1 VSLQCEKKVERRV
14 IDTGKPLTIL
24 SPKSDTPIN
33 SIEWYFG
40 KKPFNSHTN
49 LAISFQSVRFIPDYQ
64 GEYDIVAEL
73 YNEANKIIGVSIFKY
88 NAIGSNY
95 NNVNQNIEKLVI
107 NTDSTKIDLINNIL
121 DTLSNFDTI
130 LNDTNQIKIK
140 KDITVQTDSIPKNIV
155 NNNEKFN
162 YTIQVYSFPNEIE
175 ANNKIQKLKT
185 AGFDAY
191 KIEFLHP
198 KYNRIWYRVRVGKFI
213 DFTSANVI
221 AQKIDNHFN
230 ITTWID
236 HIDN

>member
-1 VSLQCEKKVERRV
+1 MSLQCEKKVERRV

-24 SPKSDTPIN
+24 SPKSDTPIS

-40 KKPFNSHTN
+40 KKPIKSSTN

-73 YNEANKIIGVSIFKY
+73 YNETNKIIGVNIFKY

-95 NNVNQNIEKLVI
+95 KNISLDKEKQIENIE
-107 NTDSTKIDLINNIL
+107 STKIDSVNEKL
-121 DTLSNFDTI
+121 DTLSNLDTI

-140 KDITVQTDSIPKNIV
+140 KDTIVYTDSNSKNTV

-162 YTIQVYSFPNEIE
+162 YTIQVYSFPDESE
-175 ANNKIQKLKT
+175 ANKKIQKLKI

-198 KYNRIWYRVRVGKFI
+198 KYNKTWYRVRVGMFI

-221 AQKIDNHFN
+221 AKKIDNHFKIN
-230 ITTWID
+230 TWID
-236 HIDN
+236 KLN